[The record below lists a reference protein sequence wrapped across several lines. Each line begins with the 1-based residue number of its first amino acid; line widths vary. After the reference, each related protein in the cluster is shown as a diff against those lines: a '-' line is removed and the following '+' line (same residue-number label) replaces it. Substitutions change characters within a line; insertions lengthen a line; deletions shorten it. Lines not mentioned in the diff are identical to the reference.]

1 MLLLG
6 CGLLINDTF
15 AQRPRTPPPTN
26 AVNTSTNS
34 TVGILIGTNT
44 NAVLRIR
51 SGGGGSLSGQSYIRK
66 IVIESNSISSIN
78 GSYVRRTE
86 REPFIKIDN
95 TNLIIDYN
103 FVSNRWYISSTNT
116 VFYTSLDLIN
126 WTNEVGVSN
135 WGNSTS
141 TLFYKP

>member
-1 MLLLG
+1 MLILG

-15 AQRPRTPPPTN
+15 AQRPRTPLPTN

-44 NAVLRIR
+44 NAGLRIR

-78 GSYVRRTE
+78 GSYVRRIE
-86 REPFIKIDN
+86 QAPFIKIDN

-116 VFYTSLDLIN
+116 VLYTSLDLIN